1 MNNTTE
7 VIEAAA
13 ARLARTSNNLSFSGK
28 VAYTY
33 NPLIYAWNA
42 HSEYIRRYAS
52 GPREIL
58 LVGMNPGPWGMAQTG
73 VPFGEI
79 QFVRDWMQIETAVGQ
94 PEKTHPKKPI
104 DGYAC
109 TRSEVS
115 GRRLWSLMQERF
127 GTADNFF
134 KQHYVAN
141 YCPLIFMEAGGK
153 NLTPDK
159 LPKAERDELFAA
171 CNSHLIEVINALK
184 PSFIIGVG
192 KFAAGRIQHA
202 YQAHQT
208 YLLRHDQVPSA
219 RPVIDSILHPSP
231 ASPQANKGWGQQ
243 AASKMIELGAWTRKS

>member
-1 MNNTTE
+1 MNNTAE

-13 ARLARTSNNLSFSGK
+13 AKLARTTDDLSFSGK

-33 NPLIYAWNA
+33 NPLIYAWDPHA
-42 HSEYIRRYAS
+42 EYIRRYAR
-52 GPREIL
+52 GPRKIL

-104 DGYAC
+104 DGFAC

-115 GRRLWSLMQERF
+115 GRRLWSLMRERF
-127 GTADNFF
+127 GPAENFF

-141 YCPLIFMEAGGK
+141 YCPLIFMEEGGK

-159 LPKAERDELFAA
+159 LPKDEREALFAA
-171 CNSHLIEVINALK
+171 CNSHLIDIIHALQ
-184 PSFIIGVG
+184 PSFILGVG
-192 KFAAGRIQHA
+192 KFAAERIQKA
-202 YQAHQT
+202 YVRQHTHEPA
-208 YLLRHDQVPSA
+208 A
-219 RPVIDSILHPSP
+219 EPVIDSILHPSP
-231 ASPQANKGWGQQ
+231 ASPKANKGWGQQ
-243 AASKMIELGAWTRKS
+243 ASAKLIDIGAWSTET

>member
-1 MNNTTE
+1 MNNTAE
-7 VIEAAA
+7 MIEAAA
-13 ARLARTSNNLSFSGK
+13 AQLARTTDGLAFSGK

-33 NPLIYAWNA
+33 NPLIYAWA
-42 HSEYIRRYAS
+42 PHAEYIRRYAN

-94 PEKTHPKKPI
+94 PEKSHPKKPI
-104 DGYAC
+104 DGFAC

-127 GTADNFF
+127 GPAENFF
-134 KQHYVAN
+134 KHHYVAN
-141 YCPLIFMEAGGK
+141 YCPLVFMEAGGK

-159 LPKAERDELFAA
+159 LPKPEQDALFAA
-171 CNSHLIEVINALK
+171 CNSHLIELIHALQ
-184 PSFIIGVG
+184 PAFIIGVG
-192 KFAAGRIQHA
+192 KFAAERIQRA
-202 YQAHQT
+202 YSLQQDKET
-208 YLLRHDQVPSA
+208 SA
-219 RPVIDSILHPSP
+219 GPVIDSILHPSP

-243 AASKMIELGAWTRKS
+243 AASKLIELGAWTTES